1 MKSHNWWTGGVVSE
15 NIYWDN
21 LKALFAPS
29 LLVVTVIL
37 YDAVKYLGGSKQS
50 NGTPPPIKRKKTN
63 EYPYIPVQNEMTLKL
78 SQEMWDFCG
87 NLRVVQTR

>member
-1 MKSHNWWTGGVVSE
+1 MDHMKSHNWWTGGVVSE

-37 YDAVKYLGGSKQS
+37 YDAVKYLGGPKQS
-50 NGTPPPIKRKKTN
+50 YGTPPLKKEN
-63 EYPYIPVQNEMTLKL
+63 NSERPVYALAEKDILLT
-78 SQEMWDFCG
+78 D
-87 NLRVVQTR
+87 

>member
-1 MKSHNWWTGGVVSE
+1 MSRNSRWKYKILGFTRLPPPFLDQELAVDHMKSHNWWTGGVVSE

-37 YDAVKYLGGSKQS
+37 YDAVKYLGGPKQS
-50 NGTPPPIKRKKTN
+50 YGTHPPKKRK
-63 EYPYIPVQNEMTLKL
+63 
-78 SQEMWDFCG
+78 
-87 NLRVVQTR
+87 